1 MEQKKWENVFHYL
14 DNCIWIGSTKFSQFQ
29 RGYLPFGVNVLTDTP
44 KISHITK
51 GNIFQIR
58 FPQRD
63 GKDDKIALMQILQV
77 FGTI

>member
-1 MEQKKWENVFHYL
+1 M
-14 DNCIWIGSTKFSQFQ
+14 
-29 RGYLPFGVNVLTDTP
+29 LTDTP

-77 FGTI
+77 FGTIEHVVY